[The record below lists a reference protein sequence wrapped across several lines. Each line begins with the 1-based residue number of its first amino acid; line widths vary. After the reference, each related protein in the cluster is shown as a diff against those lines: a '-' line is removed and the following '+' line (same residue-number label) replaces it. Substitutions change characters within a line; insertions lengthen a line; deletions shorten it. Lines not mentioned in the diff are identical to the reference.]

1 VQTVRRLG
9 GTLGIAVIGSVVL
22 LTPHHPDRVGTAE
35 AIAAGSGYA
44 AAAFAVAVLAGAGL
58 LTRSPQEGKDS

>member
-22 LTPHHPDRVGTAE
+22 LLTPHHLDRVGTAE
-35 AIAAGSGYA
+35 A
-44 AAAFAVAVLAGAGL
+44 VVAGAGL
-58 LTRSPQEGKDS
+58 LTCSPQDGKDG